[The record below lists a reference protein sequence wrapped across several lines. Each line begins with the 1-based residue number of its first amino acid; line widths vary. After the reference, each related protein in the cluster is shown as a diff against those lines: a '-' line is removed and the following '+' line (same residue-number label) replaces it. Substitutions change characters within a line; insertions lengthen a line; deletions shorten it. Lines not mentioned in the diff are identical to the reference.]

1 MSLFIETIC
10 YQNGE
15 FRNLELHQNRL
26 NKTRFKCLGMDDE
39 WNLASILPVPETDLA
54 EKQKCRIIYG
64 EQLESIEFLPYQIR
78 PIHSVRLV
86 EHNSI
91 EYKYKSLDRSQ
102 FELLKDSV
110 AEDEIIIV
118 QKGEITDTSYS
129 NLVFFDGENWITP
142 SRYLLNGTM
151 RQALLREGK
160 IMEDEI
166 NPKDFNKFLSF
177 KLINAMMN
185 LEESP
190 ELEISIIC

>member
-10 YQNGE
+10 FQNAE
-15 FRNLELHQNRL
+15 FRNLDFHQNRL

-39 WNLASILPVPETDLA
+39 WNLASILPLPEKGLA
-54 EKQKCRIIYG
+54 EKQKCRIVYG
-64 EQLESIEFLPYQIR
+64 EQLESIEFFPYQIR

-118 QKGEITDTSYS
+118 QKGQITDTSYS

-160 IMEDEI
+160 IMEEEI

-190 ELEISIIC
+190 ELDISIIH